1 MRRPSHPTV
10 PLTLFVSLLVVAPRL
25 TVAAPETPVPLGG
38 TASATPTLAAPVPAP
53 FVVPAPSGTLEL
65 AAGESKKRIED
76 KVAAGRPTAYRFT
89 PPSGQMITIGVSSPK
104 GDVRLS
110 VYEVGR
116 KEFVGGTEPS
126 NGAIRVSTEFA
137 AATELLLVAH
147 TQGAETPFRFEVS
160 LGPGSI

>member
-10 PLTLFVSLLVVAPRL
+10 PLTLFVSLMVVAPRL

-65 AAGESKKRIED
+65 AAGESKKRVED
-76 KVAAGRPTAYRFT
+76 DVQRGRPTAWRFVA
-89 PPSGQMITIGVSSPK
+89 PAKQLLSIGISSPK

-110 VYEVGR
+110 VYEVGS
-116 KEFVGGTEPS
+116 KLAIAGTEPES
-126 NGAIRVSTEFA
+126 GAIRVTTEFPE
-137 AATELLLVAH
+137 ATELLLVAH
-147 TQGAETPFRFEVS
+147 TQSDGTPFRFEVS
-160 LGPGSI
+160 LGPGSM